1 MTSAADTKAGASPE
15 GRAASPRSLLAELA
29 SAAAEVVPGVDGLA
43 VEGLGTAAEQLAST
57 LPGGTRVPGVVV
69 LPDGP
74 DRYGVSL
81 AIRAELVDLVSLADD
96 VRRAVRIA
104 AAAAGLE
111 ERLGAVSVRI
121 VDVVDRKEA
130 A

>member
-1 MTSAADTKAGASPE
+1 MTSAADIQTGAGPE
-15 GRAASPRSLLAELA
+15 GLAASPRSLLAELA

-43 VEGLGTAAEQLAST
+43 AKGHGTAAEQFASSLA
-57 LPGGTRVPGVVV
+57 GGVRVPGVIV

-81 AIRAELVDLVSLADD
+81 AIRADLVPLVSLADD

-121 VDVVDRKEA
+121 VDVVEPKEA